1 MVTIFKDYQKNAL
14 SGEISQ
20 MLSQKNQK
28 KQWRELER
36 SLSFF
41 WISKNTGLPVVLLQD
56 DLVWFIILL
65 LSMK

>member
-41 WISKNTGLPVVLLQD
+41 WISKNTGLPVVLL
-56 DLVWFIILL
+56 
-65 LSMK
+65 